1 MRMAWIWI
9 FPLIGVAMLV
19 GALAFQ
25 MHRMG
30 DQTNMLATS
39 GAVVDIAGGCP
50 TIEFST
56 GNGEVVSFRGGVCS
70 NPPSFAI
77 GKPVAVLY
85 EAANPSHAQLDSF
98 MENWFVSLLLGGMGA
113 VFTLLGLVFVL
124 PPLLAK
130 RRAAELSVS
139 GLPVFAD
146 LVGVRLNESL
156 SVNGVNPWKIDAQ
169 WLNPATNK
177 VHLFSSDNLWFDPS
191 PYIREKQVRVLIDPN
206 KPKRYSMDVSF
217 LPELAD

>member
-1 MRMAWIWI
+1 MRMAWLWI
-9 FPLIGVAMLV
+9 FPLIGVALLA
-19 GALAFQ
+19 GAVAVQ
-25 MHRMG
+25 VHRVG
-30 DQTNMLATS
+30 DQVNMLATT
-39 GAVVDIAGGCP
+39 GTVTDIAGGCP

-56 GNGEVVSFRGGVCS
+56 GNGEPVSFRGGVCS

-77 GKPVAVLY
+77 GESVAVLY

-98 MENWFVSLLLGGMGA
+98 MENWFVSLILGGIGA
-113 VFTLLGLVFVL
+113 LFTLLGLVFVL
-124 PPLLAK
+124 PPLFAK
-130 RRAAELSVS
+130 RRAAELRVS

-146 LVGVRLNESL
+146 LVSVRLNESL
-156 SVNGVNPWKIDAQ
+156 SINGVHPWKIDAQ

-177 VHLFSSDNLWFDPS
+177 LHLFSSDNLWFDPS
-191 PYIREKQVRVLIDPN
+191 PYITEKQVRVLIDPN

>member
-1 MRMAWIWI
+1 MRMAWLWL
-9 FPLIGVAMLV
+9 FPLIGAAMLA
-19 GALAFQ
+19 GAVAVQ
-25 MHRMG
+25 VHRVG
-30 DQTNMLATS
+30 DQANMLAAT
-39 GAVVDIAGGCP
+39 GTVTDIAGGCP

-56 GNGEVVSFRGGVCS
+56 TNGQSVSFRGGVCS
-70 NPPSFAI
+70 NPPSFDI
-77 GKPVAVLY
+77 GESTAVLY
-85 EAANPSHAQLDSF
+85 DAANPNHAQLDSF
-98 MENWFVSLLLGGMGA
+98 MENWFASLILGGMGA

-130 RRAAELSVS
+130 RRAAGLSVS

-177 VHLFSSDNLWFDPS
+177 LHLFSSDNLWFDPS